1 MERIRWITH
10 KGKKILYADYK
21 GLKTDE
27 ELIANLHLEAKF
39 MKESPTKV
47 LSLADYTGIEGN
59 KRVMAELKKLGKE
72 ILKEKTEKSA
82 VLGVTGLKAV
92 LLIAYNTITRDKVVP
107 FNTEQEALDYLAE

>member
-1 MERIRWITH
+1 MERIRWIIH

-27 ELIANLHLEAKF
+27 ELIANLQLEAKF
-39 MKESPTKV
+39 MKESPEKV
-47 LSLADYTGIEGN
+47 LSLADYTGVEGN
-59 KRVMAELKKLGKE
+59 KRVMAELKRLGKE
-72 ILKEKTEKSA
+72 VLKEKTEKSA

-107 FNTEQEALDYLAE
+107 FGTEQEALDYLTE